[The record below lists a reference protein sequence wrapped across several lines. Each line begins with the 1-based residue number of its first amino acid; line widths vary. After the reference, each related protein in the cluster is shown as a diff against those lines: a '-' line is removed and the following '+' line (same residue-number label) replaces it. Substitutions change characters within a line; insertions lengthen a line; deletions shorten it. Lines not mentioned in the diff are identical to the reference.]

1 MNVTVHV
8 GGWLRGAAAGGA
20 PRRRRGEA
28 ANPNVWVYFPT
39 YHGEREHFNGF
50 CEDKVGTREPC
61 VCTQKLASC
70 HRHPECRGRHECLPL
85 PQTSGVWVDRAR
97 SFAAS
102 LRAKGKV
109 LSYAAARVATTPFY
123 DDCWDNRGRCQGMRP
138 CREPVDHMHTCR
150 ATAMFCRGAGAD
162 GWASELTKAKAWI
175 PSGRPTASLLYM
187 VDGQAEALQTETF
200 RTWGPASVGYG
211 AHALVFGPQFGKFH
225 GHAEWKHK
233 LAVVRGALRR
243 ADACLGRKTLVL
255 FRSPAFN
262 FDPMNTPAQQ
272 AAFSAQMRPLVEE
285 AGFVYV
291 DNYAATYEA
300 VFQETPHAIKFAMN
314 SAFHYLNAG
323 RYLMAQLVLGAFQ
336 LLAPSS

>member
-1 MNVTVHV
+1 M
-8 GGWLRGAAAGGA
+8 R
-20 PRRRRGEA
+20 
-28 ANPNVWVYFPT
+28 
-39 YHGEREHFNGF
+39 
-50 CEDKVGTREPC
+50 
-61 VCTQKLASC
+61 

-102 LRAKGKV
+102 LRTKGKV
-109 LSYAAARVATTPFY
+109 LTYAAARVATTPFY

-187 VDGQAEALQTETF
+187 FDGQAEALQTETF

-243 ADACLGRKTLVL
+243 ARNKFILK
-255 FRSPAFN
+255 
-262 FDPMNTPAQQ
+262 AQ
-272 AAFSAQMRPLVEE
+272 FLENNCSLDIPDWVTM
-285 AGFVYV
+285 V
-291 DNYAATYEA
+291 DQDDSDDGLA
-300 VFQETPHAIKFAMN
+300 VRRVIADVIEQ
-314 SAFHYLNAG
+314 S
-323 RYLMAQLVLGAFQ
+323 
-336 LLAPSS
+336 

>member
-1 MNVTVHV
+1 
-8 GGWLRGAAAGGA
+8 
-20 PRRRRGEA
+20 
-28 ANPNVWVYFPT
+28 
-39 YHGEREHFNGF
+39 
-50 CEDKVGTREPC
+50 
-61 VCTQKLASC
+61 
-70 HRHPECRGRHECLPL
+70 
-85 PQTSGVWVDRAR
+85 
-97 SFAAS
+97 
-102 LRAKGKV
+102 
-109 LSYAAARVATTPFY
+109 
-123 DDCWDNRGRCQGMRP
+123 
-138 CREPVDHMHTCR
+138 
-150 ATAMFCRGAGAD
+150 MF
-162 GWASELTKAKAWI
+162 
-175 PSGRPTASLLYM
+175 
-187 VDGQAEALQTETF
+187 DGQAEALQTETF